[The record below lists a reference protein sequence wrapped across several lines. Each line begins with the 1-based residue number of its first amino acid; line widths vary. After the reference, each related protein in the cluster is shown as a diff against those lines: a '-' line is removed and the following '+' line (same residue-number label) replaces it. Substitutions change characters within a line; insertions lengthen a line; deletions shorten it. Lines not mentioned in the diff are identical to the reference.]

1 MTAVLS
7 ERLAAV
13 RPSQTKAMAARAAEL
28 SAQGRDIV
36 NLSLGEPDFP
46 TPAHVREAAIDAI
59 QSGHTRY
66 TAVAG
71 TRLLRETIAAKLE
84 ADNGLKFGSEQIT
97 VGCGAKQIL
106 FNALLAS
113 LNPGDEVVYATPCWT
128 SYPEMIRLAGGVPV
142 PVDCT
147 ETGFVLTAE
156 SLQHA
161 VTPRSKWLL
170 LNSPSNPTGAVYS
183 RDALADLA
191 SVLRQHPRLWV
202 MSDDIYEHLVYDD
215 AEFTTIAE
223 VAPDL
228 QCRSLTVNGVSK
240 AYAMTGWRIGYG
252 AGPAELIK
260 GMNIVQS
267 QSTSHAC
274 SISQQAAVEALCRGS
289 AAVADFVGQ
298 FSARRNIVLRK
309 LATIPGFECKTKPLG
324 AFYLF
329 PSCAGLI
336 GLESP
341 DGSTITSDAD
351 LAEYLLESAQVAV
364 MPGSA
369 FCASSYIRIS
379 YAASADS
386 LEKAMTRIE
395 QACARLRAPGNTKA
409 RAS

>member
-1 MTAVLS
+1 MTVLS

-13 RPSQTKAMAARAAEL
+13 RPSQTKAMAARAAKL
-28 SAQGRDIV
+28 SAQGKDIV
-36 NLSLGEPDFP
+36 NLSLGEPDFH

-66 TAVAG
+66 TAVSG
-71 TRLLRETIAAKLE
+71 TRLLRETIAGKFE
-84 ADNGLKFGSEQIT
+84 TDNGLKFDPEQIT
-97 VGCGAKQIL
+97 VGSGAKQVL

-147 ETGFVLTAE
+147 ETGFVMSAE
-156 SLQHA
+156 ALQRA

-191 SVLRQHPRLWV
+191 SVLRRHPRLWV

-215 AEFTTIAE
+215 AEFATIAE

-228 QCRSLTVNGVSK
+228 QSRSLTVNGVSK

-252 AGPAELIK
+252 AGPSELIK

-274 SISQQAAVEALCRGS
+274 SISQHAAVEALRRGS

-298 FSARRNIVLRK
+298 FGERRDIVLQK
-309 LATIPGFECKTKPLG
+309 LAAVPGFECKTRPQG

-341 DGSTITSDAD
+341 DGGTIASDTD
-351 LAEYLLESAQVAV
+351 LAEYLLESAQVAI

-369 FCASSYIRIS
+369 FCASSHIRIS
-379 YAASADS
+379 YAASAEV
-386 LEKAMTRIE
+386 LEKAMSRIE
-395 QACARLRAPGNTKA
+395 EACAKLRAPRNTKA
-409 RAS
+409 SAS